1 MSGSASVTCCPRTR
15 RKRKKRRILRQ
26 IRGLPPGTAL
36 LAEDET
42 DVLLLPVLRAGW
54 ALRGQPAEVPISGK
68 NARRTVFGALNL
80 RTGHLLSLDQT
91 RKRAL
96 EFQEF
101 LDFVHW
107 HYRTGPVAM
116 LLDENSAHQSE
127 ESQSLAEDLDIQLL
141 WLPKRSPHL
150 NPVDRLWGKGKA
162 AVCANL
168 QQTIDMQVDQ
178 LIGYYQD
185 LSPTER
191 LRKAGMFSPTFWLY
205 QV

>member
-1 MSGSASVTCCPRTR
+1 
-15 RKRKKRRILRQ
+15 
-26 IRGLPPGTAL
+26 
-36 LAEDET
+36 LAQDET

-68 NARRTVFGALNL
+68 NARRTVFGALHL
-80 RTGHLLSLDQT
+80 RTGHLLCLDQV
-91 RKRAL
+91 RKRAA

-101 LDFVHW
+101 LDFVRW
-107 HYRTGPVAM
+107 HYRAGPVAL
-116 LLDENSAHQSE
+116 LLDENSAHQSA

-150 NPVDRLWGKGKA
+150 NPVDRLWGKGKEA
-162 AVCANL
+162 ACANL
-168 QQTIDMQVDQ
+168 QQSIDVQVDQ
-178 LIGYYQD
+178 LMEYYED

-205 QV
+205 KV